1 MPLKNHKAII
11 NDESAAVHIP
21 YTSHVT
27 EQIVKTY
34 NGYVMAFKLSGIG
47 FENADDDQLNNWH
60 ERLNV
65 FYRNISKPNIS
76 IWQTV
81 VRHRENTYPDGQFEP
96 GFAHD
101 LNEKYRQRIAQE
113 TLMVNDI
120 YVAIVYRPQPGKFG
134 TTAMSFLRR
143 LNNDALRQEQEEALE
158 ECQKLQQ
165 HVSASLSRYDPEPL
179 GIYKQ
184 GAHSFSSLL
193 EYFGLLINGEW
204 QRVPLPRSP
213 LNEVLATTRLLFGS
227 EAMEYR
233 TTTET
238 RVAAFLG
245 IKEYPTPSV
254 VGMFNPLMSVPFSF
268 VLTQSFTFINK
279 ATAQNL
285 LGHQYNRMVNV
296 GDLAISQSEELK
308 TALDQLSSNEFVMG
322 DHHFSLQVQADVFEG
337 VKEAENLS
345 RLRELNNN
353 VALAKTILGDTGMTV
368 AREDLAIEAAFWA
381 QLPGNFAM
389 RPRLSPITSR
399 NFSAMAPFHNFPV
412 GRATGNHWGD
422 AMAVLVSNAKSNYYF
437 SLHASD
443 PKDPTGGSKKDVGHT
458 SIYGQVGSGKTV
470 LIGFLV
476 CMNRKLDVTQ
486 VIFDKDYGL
495 EILIRALGGCY
506 LAIQNKKKT
515 GFNPL
520 QLDPTPGNTEFMSQ
534 WLQQL
539 AKNPDKPLT
548 VRESKDLE
556 RALQAVINSDEI
568 TREHRRLS
576 RIIELLDK
584 RDSEGMYARLSKW
597 CENTG
602 GEYAWVFDNERDS
615 VIDIMG
621 KNATIG
627 FDVTDFIDNQTT
639 CTPITM
645 YLFHLTKGLMDGRR
659 LICWMDEF
667 WKLLGDPT
675 FQDFAKDG
683 LKTARKK
690 NGAFAFATQSV
701 GDGLDSPIA
710 RDIVEQTATKIFF
723 PNGEAR
729 PEEYIDVL
737 GLSEREYLLIKQELE
752 PGSRQ
757 FLVKQGNSSVV
768 CELDLKG
775 FDFELDVISGRSH
788 NVEIVR
794 NIIAQ
799 VGDNP
804 ADWLPLYQ
812 QQRGKSAKLIEDQ
825 TSDVIF
831 APAKITLSKIPD
843 NLKTGASL

>member
-1 MPLKNHKAII
+1 MQLKNHKAII
-11 NDESAAVHIP
+11 NDESAAAHIP

-96 GFAHD
+96 GFARD

-120 YVAIVYRPQPGKFG
+120 YVAIIYRPQPGKIG
-134 TTAMSFLRR
+134 KTAMSFLRR

-165 HVSASLSRYDPEPL
+165 HASASLSRYDPEPL
-179 GIYKQ
+179 GIYQQ
-184 GAHSFSSLL
+184 GAHTYSSLL

-254 VGMFNPLMSVPFSF
+254 VGMFNTLMSVPFSF

-296 GDLAISQSEELK
+296 GDLAVSQSEELK

-412 GRATGNHWGD
+412 GRATGNHWGN
-422 AMAVLVSNAKSNYYF
+422 AMAVLVSKAKSNYYF

-539 AKNPDKPLT
+539 AKNPNRPLT

-556 RALQAVINSDEI
+556 KSLQGTLALEQKY
-568 TREHRRLS
+568 RRLS
-576 RIIELLDK
+576 RLIEFLDK
-584 RDSEGMYARLSKW
+584 RDPEGLYARLSKW
-597 CENTG
+597 CEDTG

-615 VIDIMG
+615 VTGIMG

-645 YLFHLTKGLMDGRR
+645 YLFHLTKELMDGRR

-710 RDIVEQTATKIFF
+710 RDIVEQTATKIFL

-804 ADWLPLYQ
+804 ADWLPIFQ
-812 QQRGKSAKLIEDQ
+812 QQHGKPKLNQ
-825 TSDVIF
+825 
-831 APAKITLSKIPD
+831 
-843 NLKTGASL
+843 

>member
-1 MPLKNHKAII
+1 MQLKNHKAII
-11 NDESAAVHIP
+11 NDESAAAHIP

-96 GFAHD
+96 GFARD

-120 YVAIVYRPQPGKFG
+120 YVAIIYRPQPGKIG
-134 TTAMSFLRR
+134 KTAMSFLRR

-165 HVSASLSRYDPEPL
+165 HASASLSRYDPEPL
-179 GIYKQ
+179 GIYQQ
-184 GAHSFSSLL
+184 GAHTYSSLL

-254 VGMFNPLMSVPFSF
+254 VGMFNTLMSVPFSF

-296 GDLAISQSEELK
+296 GDLAVSQSEELK

-345 RLRELNNN
+345 RLRELKNN

-412 GRATGNHWGD
+412 GRATGNHWG
-422 AMAVLVSNAKSNYYF
+422 NA
-437 SLHASD
+437 LC
-443 PKDPTGGSKKDVGHT
+443 
-458 SIYGQVGSGKTV
+458 
-470 LIGFLV
+470 L
-476 CMNRKLDVTQ
+476 CR
-486 VIFDKDYGL
+486 
-495 EILIRALGGCY
+495 
-506 LAIQNKKKT
+506 
-515 GFNPL
+515 L
-520 QLDPTPGNTEFMSQ
+520 Q
-534 WLQQL
+534 
-539 AKNPDKPLT
+539 
-548 VRESKDLE
+548 
-556 RALQAVINSDEI
+556 
-568 TREHRRLS
+568 
-576 RIIELLDK
+576 
-584 RDSEGMYARLSKW
+584 
-597 CENTG
+597 C
-602 GEYAWVFDNERDS
+602 
-615 VIDIMG
+615 
-621 KNATIG
+621 
-627 FDVTDFIDNQTT
+627 
-639 CTPITM
+639 
-645 YLFHLTKGLMDGRR
+645 
-659 LICWMDEF
+659 
-667 WKLLGDPT
+667 
-675 FQDFAKDG
+675 
-683 LKTARKK
+683 
-690 NGAFAFATQSV
+690 
-701 GDGLDSPIA
+701 
-710 RDIVEQTATKIFF
+710 
-723 PNGEAR
+723 
-729 PEEYIDVL
+729 
-737 GLSEREYLLIKQELE
+737 
-752 PGSRQ
+752 
-757 FLVKQGNSSVV
+757 
-768 CELDLKG
+768 
-775 FDFELDVISGRSH
+775 
-788 NVEIVR
+788 
-794 NIIAQ
+794 
-799 VGDNP
+799 
-804 ADWLPLYQ
+804 
-812 QQRGKSAKLIEDQ
+812 
-825 TSDVIF
+825 
-831 APAKITLSKIPD
+831 
-843 NLKTGASL
+843 

>member
-1 MPLKNHKAII
+1 MQLKNHKAII

-34 NGYVMAFKLSGIG
+34 NSYVMAFKLSGIG

-96 GFAHD
+96 GFAHN
-101 LNEKYRQRIAQE
+101 LNEKYKQRIAQE

-120 YVAIVYRPQPGKFG
+120 YVAIVYRPQPGKIG
-134 TTAMSFLRR
+134 KTAMSFLRR
-143 LNNDALRQEQEEALE
+143 LNSDALKQEQEEALE

-179 GIYKQ
+179 GIYQQ
-184 GAHSFSSLL
+184 GVHCFSSLL

-204 QRVPLPRSP
+204 QRVSLPRSP

-245 IKEYPTPSV
+245 IKEYPTPSI

-279 ATAQNL
+279 AVAQNL

-308 TALDQLSSNEFVMG
+308 SALDQLSSNEFVMG

-539 AKNPDKPLT
+539 AKNPNRPLT

-556 RALQAVINSDEI
+556 KSLQGTLALEQKY
-568 TREHRRLS
+568 RRLS
-576 RIIELLDK
+576 RLIEFLDK
-584 RDSEGMYARLSKW
+584 RDPEGLYARLSKW
-597 CENTG
+597 CEDTG

-615 VIDIMG
+615 VTGIMG

-804 ADWLPLYQ
+804 ADWLPIFQ
-812 QQRGKSAKLIEDQ
+812 QQRGKPKLNQ
-825 TSDVIF
+825 
-831 APAKITLSKIPD
+831 
-843 NLKTGASL
+843 

>member
-1 MPLKNHKAII
+1 MHLKNHKAII

-81 VRHRENTYPDGQFEP
+81 IRHRENTYPDGQFEP
-96 GFAHD
+96 GFAHN
-101 LNEKYRQRIAQE
+101 LNEKYKQRIAQE

-120 YVAIVYRPQPGKFG
+120 YVAIVYRPQPGKIG
-134 TTAMSFLRR
+134 KTAMNFLRHI
-143 LNNDALRQEQEEALE
+143 NSDALKQEQEEALE
-158 ECQKLQQ
+158 ECHKLQQ

-179 GIYKQ
+179 GIYQQ
-184 GAHSFSSLL
+184 GAHCFSSLL

-204 QRVPLPRSP
+204 QRVLLPRSP

-245 IKEYPTPSV
+245 IKEYPTPSI

-279 ATAQNL
+279 AVAQNL

-308 TALDQLSSNEFVMG
+308 SALDQLSSNEFVMG

-381 QLPGNFAM
+381 QLPGNFAL

-520 QLDPTPGNTEFMSQ
+520 QLDSTPGNTEFMSQ

-539 AKNPDKPLT
+539 AKNPNRPLT

-556 RALQAVINSDEI
+556 KSLQGTLALEQKY
-568 TREHRRLS
+568 RRLS
-576 RIIELLDK
+576 RLIEFLDK
-584 RDSEGMYARLSKW
+584 RDPEGLYARLSKW
-597 CENTG
+597 CEDTG

-615 VIDIMG
+615 VSGIMD

-627 FDVTDFIDNQTT
+627 FDVTDFIDNKTT

-804 ADWLPLYQ
+804 ADWLPIFQ
-812 QQRGKSAKLIEDQ
+812 QQRGK
-825 TSDVIF
+825 
-831 APAKITLSKIPD
+831 
-843 NLKTGASL
+843 LKTNH

>member
-1 MPLKNHKAII
+1 MQLKNHKAII

-96 GFAHD
+96 GFAHN
-101 LNEKYRQRIAQE
+101 LNEKYKQRIAQE

-120 YVAIVYRPQPGKFG
+120 YVAIVYRPQPGKIG
-134 TTAMSFLRR
+134 KTAMSFLRR

-179 GIYKQ
+179 GIYQQ

-213 LNEVLATTRLLFGS
+213 LNEVLATIRLLFGS

-254 VGMFNPLMSVPFSF
+254 VGMFNTLMSVPFSF

-322 DHHFSLQVQADVFEG
+322 DHHFSLQVQADIFEG

-412 GRATGNHWGD
+412 GRAKGNHWGD

-520 QLDPTPGNTEFMSQ
+520 QLDPTPNNMEFMSH

-539 AKNPDKPLT
+539 VKNPDKPLT

-576 RIIELLDK
+576 RVIEVLDK

-615 VIDIMG
+615 VTEIMG

-627 FDVTDFIDNQTT
+627 FDVTDFIDNPVT

-667 WKLLGDPT
+667 WKLLGDPA
-675 FQDFAKDG
+675 FQEFAKDG

-690 NGAFAFATQSV
+690 NATFVFATQSV
-701 GDGLDSPIA
+701 GDSLDSPIA
-710 RDIVEQTATKIFF
+710 RDIVEQTATKISF

-729 PEEYIDVL
+729 PEEFIDFL
-737 GLSEREYLLIKQELE
+737 GFSEREYLLIKQELE

-804 ADWLPLYQ
+804 ADWLPLFQ
-812 QQRGKSAKLIEDQ
+812 QQRGKSAKLLEDQ
-825 TSDVIF
+825 TIKQN
-831 APAKITLSKIPD
+831 PK
-843 NLKTGASL
+843 

>member
-1 MPLKNHKAII
+1 MQLKNHKAII
-11 NDESAAVHIP
+11 NDESAAAHIP

-96 GFAHD
+96 GFARD

-120 YVAIVYRPQPGKFG
+120 YVAIIYRPQPGKIG
-134 TTAMSFLRR
+134 KTAMSFLRR

-165 HVSASLSRYDPEPL
+165 HASASLSRYDPEPL
-179 GIYKQ
+179 GIYQQ
-184 GAHSFSSLL
+184 GAHTYSSLL

-254 VGMFNPLMSVPFSF
+254 VGMFNTLMSVPFSF

-296 GDLAISQSEELK
+296 GDLAVSQSEELK

-412 GRATGNHWGD
+412 GRATGNHWGN
-422 AMAVLVSNAKSNYYF
+422 AMAVLVSKAKSNYYF

-539 AKNPDKPLT
+539 AKNPNRPLT

-556 RALQAVINSDEI
+556 KSLQGTLALEQKY
-568 TREHRRLS
+568 RRLS
-576 RIIELLDK
+576 RLIEFLDK
-584 RDSEGMYARLSKW
+584 RDPEGLYARLSKW
-597 CENTG
+597 CADTG

-615 VIDIMG
+615 VIEIMG

-639 CTPITM
+639 CPPITM
-645 YLFHLTKGLMDGRR
+645 YLFHLTKELMDGRR

-710 RDIVEQTATKIFF
+710 RDIVEQTATKIFL

-804 ADWLPLYQ
+804 ADWLPIFQ
-812 QQRGKSAKLIEDQ
+812 QQRGKPKLNQ
-825 TSDVIF
+825 
-831 APAKITLSKIPD
+831 
-843 NLKTGASL
+843 